1 MKHENLLFTKKHS
14 FTNPVTGPKK
24 AFQLSKLFFY
34 HRWTFKH
41 ATNAA
46 TRDHVISSAEFG
58 KKSNINHTTKHTA
71 WKCTQYGRNFYICV
85 INFVGFQLYIN
96 EVLDEIAEHGNV
108 DTAANRETMHIQP
121 RNLEKVNLLA

>member
-1 MKHENLLFTKKHS
+1 M
-14 FTNPVTGPKK
+14 
-24 AFQLSKLFFY
+24 
-34 HRWTFKH
+34 
-41 ATNAA
+41 
-46 TRDHVISSAEFG
+46 
-58 KKSNINHTTKHTA
+58 
-71 WKCTQYGRNFYICV
+71 QYGRNFYICE